1 MGRSALA
8 ILGAYL
14 IFSAG
19 AVLIFQLSGRDPRV
33 FPERG
38 FLLLSVAGGMAL
50 AVVAGY
56 AAGAIAR
63 RAEVGHAA
71 FLALLMAAVAVTSI
85 ISKPGSASRWSETAV
100 VFLMSPAAILG
111 GVLRR
116 KLKQ

>member
-19 AVLIFQLSGRDPRV
+19 AVLIFPRV
-33 FPERG
+33 FSERG